1 MHAVLSTVQLIKAS
15 KLNKSLVWA
24 DGGKDRGAWSVERGA
39 RAWCVVRG
47 AGMMHGKNVNN
58 NGELGCFFFKGC
70 GEMERGGPCRA
81 FKVRT
86 TYLKS
91 YGNTGHFY
99 GKIYK

>member
-58 NGELGCFFFKGC
+58 NGELGCFFLRDVGKWKG
-70 GEMERGGPCRA
+70 EGP
-81 FKVRT
+81 VVPS
-86 TYLKS
+86 KS
-91 YGNTGHFY
+91 GQHT
-99 GKIYK
+99 